1 MAANS
6 TAKEANASHVEF
18 DDHAQPDANEVGVIR
33 TLMANP
39 KIIGLA
45 LFANLGAIMYGYDNL
60 ALSLCLSMYPF
71 Q

>member
-1 MAANS
+1 MATN
-6 TAKEANASHVEF
+6 TAVKETEASHVEF
-18 DDHAQPDANEVGVIR
+18 GDHAQPDANEVGVIK
-33 TLMANP
+33 TLIANP

>member
-1 MAANS
+1 MATNMAVRK
-6 TAKEANASHVEF
+6 TETSHVEF
-18 DDHAQPDANEVGVIR
+18 GDHTQPDANEVGVVK
-33 TLMANP
+33 TLMSNP